1 MNARFFTL
9 ALAATLCVASASNA
23 DAFDSRLWS
32 DETGEFSVVG
42 ALDPERSF
50 SDGFNSV
57 VIVDRRGRAYRCAID
72 KLSETDREYVELA
85 RKAAGGDSA
94 LEEALDWSS
103 DPARSAGVRRVV
115 DIDGVEYAFRWI
127 PPGKYSEPTDVFD
140 PNLPR
145 SVAANHAESKAKKA
159 APKKVV
165 RNGFWMLETEVTLEM
180 YNQFV
185 TETKYKPGGV
195 DRPAVMTLQPKGDA
209 DSPYDDYDA
218 ANEKANAKPKPK
230 PKDFKEKSRMIGYSG
245 TPQKTAGLKRGD
257 EYAWKNPGFPQ
268 TKKHPVTLVSE
279 VDATAFCIWLA
290 NKTGKGVKLP
300 TTAPW
305 YLAAQPE
312 RISVAYSSLFE
323 LWTFGGSESWERGNL
338 PDANFPVICP
348 THVYLMDRINFVYRD
363 SYRFTVPVGSFK
375 PNVNGLYD
383 MVGNVG
389 EIVADD
395 PNVVE
400 SLGGSWF
407 HLPGF
412 NPICWVP
419 VSALG
424 YDPID
429 RAIRDYQSSRLA
441 PTFADPVVQDP
452 YDDMNGGY
460 MYDESF
466 YGGSVDLQGGR
477 GGARVQGNPFAQ
489 DNKAKPFVHVDL
501 LDVDATCFTGF
512 RVIIE

>member
-9 ALAATLCVASASNA
+9 ALVTALCVASASNA
-23 DAFDSRLWS
+23 NAFDSRVWR
-32 DETGEFSVVG
+32 DKTGEFSVVG
-42 ALDPERSF
+42 VIDPERSF
-50 SDGFNSV
+50 AVGSNSV
-57 VIVDRRGRAYRCAID
+57 VIVDKRGRSYRCALD
-72 KLSETDREYVELA
+72 KLPELDLGYVEMA
-85 RKAAGGDSA
+85 RRVVIGDA
-94 LEEALDWSS
+94 ELEEGLEWST

-145 SVAANHAESKAKKA
+145 SVAANQAESRAKKV

-165 RNGFWMLETEVTLEM
+165 KDGFWMLETEVTLEM
-180 YNQFV
+180 YSQFV
-185 TETKYKPGGV
+185 AEMKNKS
-195 DRPAVMTLQPKGDA
+195 GDSS
-209 DSPYDDYDA
+209 SPYGEFDA
-218 ANEKANAKPKPK
+218 ANENATAKPKPK
-230 PKDFKEKSRMIGYSG
+230 PGDSKEKSRMIGYSA

-257 EYAWKNPGFPQ
+257 EFTWKNPGFPQ
-268 TKKHPVTLVSE
+268 TKKHPVTLVSHH
-279 VDATAFCIWLA
+279 DAVAFCIWLSTKI
-290 NKTGKGVKLP
+290 NKPVKLP
-300 TTAPW
+300 TTAQW

-312 RISVAYSSLFE
+312 RVSVAYSSLFE
-323 LWTFGGSESWERGNL
+323 LWAFGGSESWERGNL
-338 PDANFPVICP
+338 PDANYPVICP
-348 THVYLMDRINFVYRD
+348 SHVYLMDRVNFVYRD

-389 EIVADD
+389 EIVDD
-395 PNVVE
+395 NPNVVE

-407 HLPGF
+407 HLPGY

-419 VSALG
+419 ASALG
-424 YDPID
+424 YDSID

-441 PTFADPVVQDP
+441 PAFAEPVVQDP
-452 YDDMNGGY
+452 YDDMGGGY

-477 GGARVQGNPFAQ
+477 GGGRLQGNPFAQ
-489 DNKAKPFVHVDL
+489 DNKAKPFIHVDL
-501 LDVDATCFTGF
+501 PGVDATCFTGF
-512 RVIIE
+512 RVIIQ